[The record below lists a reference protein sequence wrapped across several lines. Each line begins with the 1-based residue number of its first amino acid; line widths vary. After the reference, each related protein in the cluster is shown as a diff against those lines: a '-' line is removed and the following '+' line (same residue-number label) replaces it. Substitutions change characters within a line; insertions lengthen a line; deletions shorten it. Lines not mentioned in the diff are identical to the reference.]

1 MHVSCIAV
9 KSLGIGSGNRKLFGV
24 FGDVFYRRRRVLC
37 LCVTMNDTP
46 GKMLSS
52 LAGGG
57 DKQHPKLGGCVGVF
71 FHLFD
76 WNRRLTGKKLFSN
89 RLLPAERPKQVSKK
103 YNDEK
108 LPMAKLLLIAD
119 ENRGGFPNTRKSLDS
134 MCSSSEEMGCLSLE
148 EGNENSSRAP
158 GVVAR
163 LMGLESLP
171 AKEQNNELNSK
182 PPETRPLPE
191 LMHQRKQPEFF
202 HEEQFDQFNSRKH
215 HAKLNGLLKKSA
227 EARPQKLQKT
237 GLFEKRPVSKF
248 QPDTLPFKAIL
259 SPSKAHHKLV
269 SPIKSPG
276 ILSAK
281 NAARLMEAAA
291 KILEPGMQNSNRARN
306 PIVRSSVARPLL
318 KDQEGDEKRATISK
332 RSSRATDPLRKSVES
347 GTIKSLK
354 GQALSKSWSGKEDAE
369 NVESNAEQSS
379 TTYSSSAKENSGSMF
394 QDTSRRKSKLPISA
408 LRLDG
413 SGATSRT
420 QSKLGPSK
428 SSHIKKQ
435 QKTVSLALEAKA
447 NVQKREIESLNFS
460 SNHVQGPKIKNIE
473 KELEIP
479 KEPHQSVQEDDRKN
493 ALQQC
498 ISGISRSAKQNPSM
512 SSNRPSNQLSS
523 REKGSSKNNQCS
535 QQSNKGFTGEHS
547 SKSIQK
553 KLHGTKDFV
562 ASNKSLS
569 SNRTTN
575 SVRNFGSRKDGCK
588 DKEDRKK
595 KTEEKKGDSL
605 VGAKV
610 SPQKKR
616 MSDGHFASQNSCHV
630 DSALDDEH
638 SVYLEKNEKKG
649 SFKNVKEPL
658 TKGKGSNG
666 IYSKQECSKS
676 TETYREGM
684 KRGEWN
690 TQQDSQSC
698 SKSMDV
704 VSFTFSSPMRSTGG
718 SQTGIHSMEKK
729 QGQAVDDWRE
739 RQTTCWRDPC
749 TDSEPEKI
757 ISEVTCSSSSS
768 FNPAMLG
775 GDSLNAL
782 LEQKLRELTISS
794 GVDLGAGNSFR
805 DSISSKTTASI
816 LQDLIITLNTERPVE
831 INQNIN
837 PSTGSSDLNLA
848 GEANVSIENWS
859 MKFPQTLGNGKI
871 FQVVDKVHDITDS
884 GRTGGLSGP
893 SGISSRG
900 RIDCTNTNDSEGAT
914 GTVCSEDC
922 DQPSPVSILEAS
934 FSNESCYSA
943 ESLGGTH
950 DDKLQFLCSS
960 VQNRTGRL
968 CMTLGHQELDADAEL
983 RDSASSANLE
993 VVESDKIMG
1002 AILDISRLHKIDPS
1016 LIGLAETQPACIE
1029 DQELE
1034 YVRKII
1040 CDAEL
1045 MSEDVALLSE
1055 EDRPDFLVDPNL
1067 FDRLEVQESSTD
1079 GHLPYGLKNSCYNSA
1094 FRNVE
1099 GSWHNRKLLFDCV
1112 KECLCSQYSIRYK
1125 GGYRTWIKGPAW
1137 VTSDKLAKDVF
1148 EEIKRWRIMAF
1159 GMLDEIVEKD
1169 MSTPM
1174 GKWTDFERE
1183 MFEMGVEVESNIFT
1197 VLVDEVVNDML
1208 TDTYFT

>member
-1 MHVSCIAV
+1 
-9 KSLGIGSGNRKLFGV
+9 
-24 FGDVFYRRRRVLC
+24 
-37 LCVTMNDTP
+37 MNDTP

-52 LAGGG
+52 LTGGG
-57 DKQHPKLGGCVGVF
+57 DRQHPKLGGCVGVF
-71 FHLFD
+71 FQLFD
-76 WNRRLTGKKLFSN
+76 WNRRITGKKLFSN

-134 MCSSSEEMGCLSLE
+134 MCSSSEEMGCLSSE

-171 AKEQNNELNSK
+171 AKEQNNESNSK

-191 LMHQRKQPEFF
+191 LMRQRKQPEFF
-202 HEEQFDQFNSRKH
+202 HEVQFDQFNSRKH

-248 QPDTLPFKAIL
+248 QPDTLPFKSIL
-259 SPSKAHHKLV
+259 SPSKTHHKLA

-291 KILEPGMQNSNRARN
+291 KILEPGMQTSNRARN

-318 KDQEGDEKRATISK
+318 KDQEGDEKRATTSK
-332 RSSRATDPLRKSVES
+332 RSSRVTEPLRKSVES
-347 GTIKSLK
+347 SSIKSLK

-369 NVESNAEQSS
+369 NVKSNAEQNS
-379 TTYSSSAKENSGSMF
+379 TTYTSSAKENSGSAV
-394 QDTSRRKSKLPISA
+394 QDTGRRKSKLPISS
-408 LRLDG
+408 LKLDG

-428 SSHIKKQ
+428 SALIKKQ

-460 SNHVQGPKIKNIE
+460 SNHVQSLRNKNNIE
-473 KELEIP
+473 EELEIP
-479 KEPHQSVQEDDRKN
+479 KEPHQSVQENDRKN
-493 ALQQC
+493 GLQQC

-512 SSNRPSNQLSS
+512 SFNRSSNQLLS
-523 REKGSSKNNQCS
+523 REKGSSKNNQCN
-535 QQSNKGFTGEHS
+535 QQLNKGFSGEPS
-547 SKSIQK
+547 SKSIQRNS
-553 KLHGTKDFV
+553 HGTKDFV
-562 ASNKSLS
+562 ASNRNLS
-569 SNRTTN
+569 SNRNNN

-595 KTEEKKGDSL
+595 KTEEKKGDSS
-605 VGAKV
+605 VGGKM

-616 MSDGHFASQNSCHV
+616 MSDGHFASQSSCHV
-630 DSALDDEH
+630 DSASDDEC

-649 SFKNVKEPL
+649 SSKNVKELLP
-658 TKGKGSNG
+658 KGKGSSG

-676 TETYREGM
+676 SETYREGI

-718 SQTGIHSMEKK
+718 SQTGIHLMEKK
-729 QGQAVDDWRE
+729 QGQALDDWRE
-739 RQTTCWRDPC
+739 RQTACWRDPC

-768 FNPAMLG
+768 SKPAMLG

-794 GVDLGAGNSFR
+794 GVDLGSGNSFK

-816 LQDLIITLNTERPVE
+816 LQDLIITLNTERPFE
-831 INQNIN
+831 MNQNIN
-837 PSTGSSDLNLA
+837 PSTGSSNLNLA
-848 GEANVSIENWS
+848 GEADLTSENWS
-859 MKFPQTLGNGKI
+859 MEFPQTFGNGKI
-871 FQVVDKVHDITDS
+871 FQVGDKVHDIADS

-893 SGISSRG
+893 GDISSRG
-900 RIDCTNTNDSEGAT
+900 RVCFTDMDDSEGAT
-914 GTVCSEDC
+914 GTVCGEDC

-934 FSNESCYSA
+934 FSNESCNSA

-968 CMTLGHQELDADAEL
+968 CITLEHQQLDADAEL

-1016 LIGLAETQPACIE
+1016 LIGLAETLPACIE

-1034 YVRKII
+1034 FVRKII
-1040 CDAEL
+1040 CNAEL

-1094 FRNVE
+1094 FRKVQ

-1112 KECLCSQYSIRYK
+1112 KECLCSQYSSRYK

-1169 MSTPM
+1169 MSTPI

-1183 MFEMGVEVESNIFT
+1183 MFEMGVEVERNIFT
-1197 VLVDEVVNDML
+1197 VLVDEVVNDLL
-1208 TDTYFT
+1208 TDTDFT

>member
-1 MHVSCIAV
+1 
-9 KSLGIGSGNRKLFGV
+9 
-24 FGDVFYRRRRVLC
+24 
-37 LCVTMNDTP
+37 MNDTP

-57 DKQHPKLGGCVGVF
+57 DRQHPKLGGCVGVF
-71 FHLFD
+71 FQLFD

-119 ENRGGFPNTRKSLDS
+119 ENRGGFPNTKKSLDS
-134 MCSSSEEMGCLSLE
+134 MCSSSEDMGCFSSE
-148 EGNENSSRAP
+148 EGNGNSSRAP

-171 AKEQNNELNSK
+171 AKEQNNDLNSK
-182 PPETRPLPE
+182 LPETRPLPE
-191 LMHQRKQPEFF
+191 LMHQRKQSEFF

-215 HAKLNGLLKKSA
+215 HAKINGLLKKSA

-248 QPDTLPFKAIL
+248 QPDTLPFKSIV
-259 SPSKAHHKLV
+259 SPSKTHHKLV
-269 SPIKSPG
+269 SPSKSPG

-291 KILEPGMQNSNRARN
+291 KILEPGMQTSNRARH
-306 PIVRSSVARPLL
+306 PTVRSSIARPLL
-318 KDQEGDEKRATISK
+318 KDQEEDEKRATTSK
-332 RSSRATDPLRKSVES
+332 RSSRVTEPLRKSVEPNV
-347 GTIKSLK
+347 IKSLK
-354 GQALSKSWSGKEDAE
+354 GQALNTSWNGKEDAE
-369 NVESNAEQSS
+369 NVKSNVEQNS
-379 TTYSSSAKENSGSMF
+379 TTYTSSAKENSGSVV
-394 QDTSRRKSKLPISA
+394 QDTGKRKSKLPISSA
-408 LRLDG
+408 KLDG
-413 SGATSRT
+413 SGVTSRI

-428 SSHIKKQ
+428 SALIKKQ

-460 SNHVQGPKIKNIE
+460 SNHVQSLRNKNNIE
-473 KELEIP
+473 EELETP
-479 KEPHQSVQEDDRKN
+479 KEPRKSVQENDRKN
-493 ALQQC
+493 GPQQY
-498 ISGISRSAKQNPSM
+498 ISGISRAAKQNPSM
-512 SSNRPSNQLSS
+512 SFNRPSNHLLS
-523 REKGSSKNNQCS
+523 REKGSSKNNQCN
-535 QQSNKGFTGEHS
+535 QQSNKAFSGEP
-547 SKSIQK
+547 SKSIQRNS
-553 KLHGTKDFV
+553 HGTKDFV
-562 ASNKSLS
+562 ASNRNLS
-569 SNRTTN
+569 SNRNNN
-575 SVRNFGSRKDGCK
+575 SVKNFGSRKDGCK

-595 KTEEKKGDSL
+595 KTEKKKGDSS
-605 VGAKV
+605 VGANKV

-630 DSALDDEH
+630 DSTSDDEC
-638 SVYLEKNEKKG
+638 SVCLEKNEKKG
-649 SFKNVKEPL
+649 SSKNVKEL
-658 TKGKGSNG
+658 LSKGK
-666 IYSKQECSKS
+666 ECSKS
-676 TETYREGM
+676 FETYREGI

-718 SQTGIHSMEKK
+718 SQTGIHLMEKK
-729 QGQAVDDWRE
+729 QGQTLEDWRE
-739 RQTTCWRDPC
+739 RQTACWRDPC

-768 FNPAMLG
+768 LNPAMLG

-794 GVDLGAGNSFR
+794 GVDVGAGNSFK

-831 INQNIN
+831 MNQSIN
-837 PSTGSSDLNLA
+837 PSTGSTNLNLA
-848 GEANVSIENWS
+848 GEADLASENWS
-859 MKFPQTLGNGKI
+859 MEFHQILGNGKI
-871 FQVVDKVHDITDS
+871 FQVVDKVRDIADS

-893 SGISSRG
+893 GHISSRG
-900 RIDCTNTNDSEGAT
+900 RVGYTDMDDSEGAA

-934 FSNESCYSA
+934 FSNESYNSA

-950 DDKLQFLCSS
+950 DNKLQFLCSS

-968 CMTLGHQELDADAEL
+968 CMTLEHQELDADAEL

-1040 CDAEL
+1040 CNAEL

-1079 GHLPYGLKNSCYNSA
+1079 GHLPYGLKNSLYNSA
-1094 FRNVE
+1094 FRKVQ
-1099 GSWHNRKLLFDCV
+1099 GSWQNRKLLFDCV
-1112 KECLCSQYSIRYK
+1112 KDCLCSQYNIRYK
-1125 GGYRTWIKGPAW
+1125 GGYRRWIKGPAY
-1137 VTSDKLAKDVF
+1137 VTNDKLTKDVLK
-1148 EEIKRWRIMAF
+1148 EIKRCSIVTF
-1159 GMLDEIVEKD
+1159 GMLDELVEKD
-1169 MSTPM
+1169 MNTPM
-1174 GKWTDFERE
+1174 GKWTDCERE
-1183 MFEMGVEVESNIFT
+1183 MFEIGIEVERNIFT
-1197 VLVDEVVNDML
+1197 VLVDEVVNDLL
-1208 TDTYFT
+1208 TDTDFT

>member
-1 MHVSCIAV
+1 
-9 KSLGIGSGNRKLFGV
+9 
-24 FGDVFYRRRRVLC
+24 
-37 LCVTMNDTP
+37 MNDTP

-57 DKQHPKLGGCVGVF
+57 DRQHPKLGGCVGVF
-71 FHLFD
+71 FQLFD

-89 RLLPAERPKQVSKK
+89 RLLPAERPKQFSKK

-119 ENRGGFPNTRKSLDS
+119 ENRGGFPNTKKGIDS
-134 MCSSSEEMGCLSLE
+134 MCSSSEEMSCFSSE
-148 EGNENSSRAP
+148 EGNGNSSRAP

-171 AKEQNNELNSK
+171 AKEQNNDLNSK
-182 PPETRPLPE
+182 LPETKPLPE

-202 HEEQFDQFNSRKH
+202 QEEQFDQFNSRKH
-215 HAKLNGLLKKSA
+215 HAKINGLLKKSA

-248 QPDTLPFKAIL
+248 QPDTLPFKSIV
-259 SPSKAHHKLV
+259 SPSKTHHKLV

-291 KILEPGMQNSNRARN
+291 KILEPGMQTSNRARN
-306 PIVRSSVARPLL
+306 LTIRSSIARPLL
-318 KDQEGDEKRATISK
+318 KDQEGDEKRATTSK
-332 RSSRATDPLRKSVES
+332 RSSRVTEPLRKSVES
-347 GTIKSLK
+347 NAIKSLK
-354 GQALSKSWSGKEDAE
+354 GQALNKSWNGKEDAE
-369 NVESNAEQSS
+369 NVKSNVEQNS
-379 TTYSSSAKENSGSMF
+379 TTYTSSAKENSGSVV
-394 QDTSRRKSKLPISA
+394 QDTGKRRSKLPTSSVK
-408 LRLDG
+408 LDG
-413 SGATSRT
+413 SAVSSRT

-428 SSHIKKQ
+428 SAFVKKQ

-460 SNHVQGPKIKNIE
+460 SNHVQSLRNKNNIE
-473 KELEIP
+473 EELEMP
-479 KEPHQSVQEDDRKN
+479 KEPRQSVQENDRKN
-493 ALQQC
+493 GPQQC
-498 ISGISRSAKQNPSM
+498 ISGISRASKQNPSM
-512 SSNRPSNQLSS
+512 SFNRPSNQLSS
-523 REKGSSKNNQCS
+523 REKGSSKNNQCN
-535 QQSNKGFTGEHS
+535 QQSNKAFPGEPF
-547 SKSIQK
+547 SKSIQRNP
-553 KLHGTKDFV
+553 HGTKDFV
-562 ASNKSLS
+562 ASNRNLS
-569 SNRTTN
+569 SNRNNN
-575 SVRNFGSRKDGCK
+575 SLRNFGSRKDGCK
-588 DKEDRKK
+588 DKDDRKK
-595 KTEEKKGDSL
+595 KTEEKKGDSS

-630 DSALDDEH
+630 DSTSDDEY
-638 SVYLEKNEKKG
+638 SVCLEKNEKKG
-649 SFKNVKEPL
+649 SSKNVKELSP
-658 TKGKGSNG
+658 KGK
-666 IYSKQECSKS
+666 ECSKS
-676 TETYREGM
+676 FETYREGI

-718 SQTGIHSMEKK
+718 SQTGIHLMEKK
-729 QGQAVDDWRE
+729 QGQALDDWRE
-739 RQTTCWRDPC
+739 RQTACWRDPC

-768 FNPAMLG
+768 LNPAILG

-794 GVDLGAGNSFR
+794 GVDLGAGNSFN

-831 INQNIN
+831 MNHSIN
-837 PSTGSSDLNLA
+837 SLTGSTNLNLV
-848 GEANVSIENWS
+848 GEPDLTSENWS
-859 MKFPQTLGNGKI
+859 MEFHQTLGNRKI
-871 FQVVDKVHDITDS
+871 FQVGDKVRDIADS

-893 SGISSRG
+893 GHISSRG
-900 RIDCTNTNDSEGAT
+900 RVGYTDMDYSEGAA

-934 FSNESCYSA
+934 FSNESYNSA

-968 CMTLGHQELDADAEL
+968 CMTLEHQELDADAEL
-983 RDSASSANLE
+983 RDSATSANLE

-1016 LIGLAETQPACIE
+1016 LIGLAETQLACID

-1040 CDAEL
+1040 CNAEL

-1079 GHLPYGLKNSCYNSA
+1079 GHLPYGLKHSHHNSA
-1094 FRNVE
+1094 FRKVQ
-1099 GSWHNRKLLFDCV
+1099 GSWQNRKLLFDCV
-1112 KECLCSQYSIRYK
+1112 KDCLCSQYNIRYK
-1125 GGYRTWIKGPAW
+1125 GGYRRWIKGPAY
-1137 VTSDKLAKDVF
+1137 VTNDKLAKDVLK
-1148 EEIKRWRIMAF
+1148 EIKRFSIVTF
-1159 GMLDEIVEKD
+1159 GMLDELVEQD
-1169 MSTPM
+1169 MNTPM
-1174 GKWTDFERE
+1174 GKWTDCERE
-1183 MFEMGVEVESNIFT
+1183 MFEIGIEVERNIFT
-1197 VLVDEVVNDML
+1197 VLVDEVVNDLL
-1208 TDTYFT
+1208 TDRE